1 MECYSRIV
9 VQGLLLPNYWTY
21 NKLRKSEDED
31 PKHPSYSL
39 TEVALY
45 PAVSGVSEAYSI
57 GRKLDTGHY
66 EIFNYQHQ
74 NAYSDGSVIFV
85 NEEIEYMIDYANI
98 LGDTRSDHPAL
109 NTATENRTTVAIN
122 IKADISTGFITSI
135 SIRLTV
141 WRYSQQS
148 TKSRILKRC
157 SRVVMECI

>member
-21 NKLRKSEDED
+21 DKLRKSEDED

-98 LGDTRSDHPAL
+98 LGGHTIGSSGFEYGHKESNNGCDQYQGRHQH
-109 NTATENRTTVAIN
+109 RIYN
-122 IKADISTGFITSI
+122 IH
-135 SIRLTV
+135 
-141 WRYSQQS
+141 QH
-148 TKSRILKRC
+148 
-157 SRVVMECI
+157 